1 MKKALFIDRDGTILA
16 EPADEQI
23 DSLEKMEFVPGAISA
38 LKLLAGLDYE
48 LVLATNQ
55 DGLGTEAF
63 PEEQFLPPHEKMLAT
78 LRGEGVVFDDQLID
92 RTFERDGAP
101 TRKPRTGMFTR
112 YMDSSYDLTASF
124 VIGDRIT
131 DIELARNLGARGI
144 LLAPDTAE
152 GLRRVREAGLTEACA
167 LVAAGWEEI
176 AEYLRRGE
184 RRVEVR
190 RETRETQIVVRLD
203 LDGRGD
209 FNGQISTGLR
219 FLDHMLQ
226 QIAHHGG
233 VALAVEAHGDLD
245 IDEHHTVED
254 VAITLGEAIDR
265 ALGSKAGIARYGF
278 ALPMDDCRALVL
290 LDFGGRIDFEW
301 EAEFRRERIGDVPT
315 ELFRHFFHALCSA
328 ARCNLQIA
336 ARGENEHH
344 KAEAIFKAFA
354 RALRMAVARQGFGYD
369 IPSSKG
375 VL

>member
-38 LKLLAGLDYE
+38 LKAIAGLGYE

-55 DGLGTEAF
+55 DGLGTETF

-112 YMDSSYDLTASF
+112 YMDSSYDLAASF
-124 VIGDRIT
+124 VIGDRMT

-184 RRVEVR
+184 RRVEIR

-203 LDGRGD
+203 LDGHGN

-301 EAEFRRERIGDVPT
+301 EARFRRERIGDVPT